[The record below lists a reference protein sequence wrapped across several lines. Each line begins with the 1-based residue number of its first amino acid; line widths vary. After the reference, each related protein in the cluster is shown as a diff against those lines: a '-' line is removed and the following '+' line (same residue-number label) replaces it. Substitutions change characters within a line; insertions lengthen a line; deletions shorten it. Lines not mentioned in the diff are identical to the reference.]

1 MNPKTIMKPKYL
13 LTCIAAALLSAISVS
28 GQVLLSSGT
37 YTQDFNTLPSSGGA
51 NHPWANNVT
60 LLGWYAA
67 SSNSTAAVVGD
78 ATGATNIVVGGG
90 ASNSGA
96 IYSFGTNGV
105 NDITDRALGSVCS
118 GTTFA
123 LAYGVR
129 FTNDT
134 THPLTN
140 FTITYTGE
148 QWRNGGNTSPQP
160 LTFAYRVD
168 GFPIISPD
176 ATNFTSAGWNIVNA
190 LTFTSPIATSTAG
203 PLDGNQ
209 SANRTVLSSSIG
221 GFVVFPGQ
229 EIFLRWFDVNDAGN
243 DHGLSVDDLTVSF
256 ETNDLAVPTGPTISV
271 NPTNI
276 TVTEGNSATFSVAAG
291 GTQPLFYQWFYTNS
305 GTVLSI
311 DGANSSS
318 FTTNF
323 VPTGLSGSGFFA
335 VVTNNALTANAV
347 TSSVAI
353 ITVNPAV
360 AVVTN
365 IAYLHTLHNANYVL
379 TDTNTLFQV
388 EGIVTTSGDL
398 VSSGGQSAYFQ
409 DATGAGMDLFFFSS
423 TPGFTLPNIGDHI
436 RVTGQ
441 LSQFNGA
448 LEIQLTASP
457 AHKLEVLDSGNTLPT
472 PKVFDFSKGINPNV
486 MEGYITNSTTIVP
499 AVEGSYVVIS
509 NVFLGITNSGGTLL
523 PDQTV
528 YLTNLTGQVFTMRV
542 PNNNLAQTTFI
553 QLPGTFA
560 KSVKGAM
567 SQFQTTGTVM
577 TNNYALYFD
586 LPGNVEVGTPPVI
599 LVSPIINSIS
609 ITPDGVVIS
618 GTNNNGTTAGQYAV
632 LSSTNLTLPISSWTA
647 VSTQT
652 FNQDGSLSVTNPIG
666 TSAQQF
672 YLLQPLP

>member
-37 YTQDFNTLPSSGGA
+37 YTQDFTTLPSSGGA
-51 NHPWANNVT
+51 NHPWANIVT

-67 SSNSTAAVVGD
+67 SSNSTTAVVGD

-96 IYSFGTNGV
+96 IYSFGSNGV
-105 NDITDRALGSVCS
+105 TDITDRALGSVCS

-256 ETNDLAVPTGPTISV
+256 ETNDLAAPTGPTISV

-335 VVTNNALTANAV
+335 VVSYNALTANAV

-486 MEGYITNSTTIVP
+486 M
-499 AVEGSYVVIS
+499 
-509 NVFLGITNSGGTLL
+509 
-523 PDQTV
+523 
-528 YLTNLTGQVFTMRV
+528 
-542 PNNNLAQTTFI
+542 
-553 QLPGTFA
+553 
-560 KSVKGAM
+560 
-567 SQFQTTGTVM
+567 
-577 TNNYALYFD
+577 
-586 LPGNVEVGTPPVI
+586 
-599 LVSPIINSIS
+599 
-609 ITPDGVVIS
+609 
-618 GTNNNGTTAGQYAV
+618 
-632 LSSTNLTLPISSWTA
+632 
-647 VSTQT
+647 
-652 FNQDGSLSVTNPIG
+652 
-666 TSAQQF
+666 
-672 YLLQPLP
+672 